1 MIPSVATDAPS
12 ERVREST
19 GSRAVRRR
27 RWHQQTLPID
37 TTPRT
42 WGGRRPG
49 AGRKRLS
56 PRPNV
61 AHRARP
67 RHLAGHPV
75 HVTLRSLFRP
85 LRSQHVFPTVAI
97 AVGTAARRRP
107 EAFRVL
113 HFSVQ
118 WDHVHLV
125 VEASDERALSSG
137 IQSIAIRIARYV
149 NQLVTRRGRFWADR
163 WHGRALTSPRAV
175 RNALVY
181 VLANFRKHAR
191 ERLAPGI
198 DAFSSA
204 VRFDGWCVTHGPLP
218 RAGPALHVAMAR
230 WVIVS
235 TARTWLGRSG
245 WKRAGLV
252 RTDETP
258 SRRAS
263 EMARR
268 ES

>member
-1 MIPSVATDAPS
+1 
-12 ERVREST
+12 VRE
-19 GSRAVRRR
+19 GERRASG
-27 RWHQQTLPID
+27 RWHQQALPID
-37 TTPRT
+37 TTLHT
-42 WGGRRPG
+42 WGGRRLG

-67 RHLAGHPV
+67 RHVAAHPV

-85 LRSQHVFPTVAI
+85 LRSEHVFPTVAV

-149 NQLVTRRGRFWADR
+149 NQLVGRHGRFWADR

-191 ERLAPGI
+191 GRLAAGV

-204 VRFDGWCVTHGPLP
+204 VHFDGWRGPSTPLA
-218 RAGPALHVAMAR
+218 RAGPALHAMAR
-230 WVIVS
+230 WVMVS
-235 TARTWLGRSG
+235 KSETWLGRSG
-245 WKRAGLV
+245 WKRHGLV

-258 SRRAS
+258 RVAER
-263 EMARR
+263 
-268 ES
+268 